1 MFNLTNKIALITG
14 ASRGLGWSMA
24 QSLAKAGA
32 HVVLNARDEKLLS
45 ERVKTLSEQG
55 LSAQAAAF
63 DVTNF
68 EAAQA
73 CVSDL
78 QKQWGKID
86 ILIANAGINHRQA
99 IQDFE
104 LENFEKDFE
113 ADEVFC
119 CIGTTAKKTSDKT
132 VYKAID
138 YGIPVTAAKL
148 SKRNNIPTFMVV
160 SAMGANARSNIFYN
174 KTKGEMERDVLLQKI
189 INTYVLQPSII
200 GGNRKETR
208 IGEKIG
214 LFIFKIIQ
222 PLFIG
227 KLQNYKIIE
236 AEEIAQ
242 AMVNLANSKNSKEKI
257 ITSNTIKN
265 ISKTKN
271 N

>member
-1 MFNLTNKIALITG
+1 LGQYKNLIMGKTAIILGATGLVGGIVLQKLIEDEAYTAIKLFSRNKIE
-14 ASRGLGWSMA
+14 GLPI
-24 QSLAKAGA
+24 K
-32 HVVLNARDEKLLS
+32 
-45 ERVKTLSEQG
+45 VKQFLG
-55 LSAQAAAF
+55 
-63 DVTNF
+63 NI
-68 EAAQA
+68 
-73 CVSDL
+73 L
-78 QKQWGKID
+78 Q
-86 ILIANAGINHRQA
+86 
-99 IQDFE
+99 

-174 KTKGEMERDVLLQKI
+174 KTKGEMERDVLLRKI

>member
-1 MFNLTNKIALITG
+1 LGQYKNLIMGKTAIILGATGLVGGIVLQKLIEDEAYTAIKLFSRNKIE
-14 ASRGLGWSMA
+14 GLPI
-24 QSLAKAGA
+24 K
-32 HVVLNARDEKLLS
+32 
-45 ERVKTLSEQG
+45 VKQFLG
-55 LSAQAAAF
+55 
-63 DVTNF
+63 NI
-68 EAAQA
+68 
-73 CVSDL
+73 L
-78 QKQWGKID
+78 Q
-86 ILIANAGINHRQA
+86 
-99 IQDFE
+99 
-104 LENFEKDFE
+104 LENFEKDFV